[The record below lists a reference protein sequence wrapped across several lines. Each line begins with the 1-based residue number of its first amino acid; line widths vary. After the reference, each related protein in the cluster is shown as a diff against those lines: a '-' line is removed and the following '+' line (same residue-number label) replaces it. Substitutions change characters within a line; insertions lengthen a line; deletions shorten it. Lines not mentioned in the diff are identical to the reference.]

1 MGRKAVPM
9 LGCCWGITVRESPVD
24 SVRADAQVSASTK
37 KKAKSKSAARE
48 LIETVLLTA
57 IVFLAIRAVAQNYQV
72 DGHSM
77 DPTMNNGEF
86 VIVLKAIYWFHAPQT
101 GDIIVLKYPEDTTRN
116 FIKRVIGT
124 PGDTVA
130 VQGGHVYVNG
140 HALNEPYI
148 AQAPAY
154 NVPPLKVPQGEYY
167 VLGDNRNDS
176 NDSHI
181 WGFLPANDVIGKA
194 WAVYWPPSN
203 WRLVPHAHYGSELA
217 P

>member
-1 MGRKAVPM
+1 
-9 LGCCWGITVRESPVD
+9 VD
-24 SVRADAQVSASTK
+24 SLRADAQVSLRSKEKT
-37 KKAKSKSAARE
+37 KSKSAARE

-86 VIVLKAIYWFHAPQT
+86 VIVLKAVYWFHPPQI
-101 GDIIVLKYPEDTTRN
+101 GDIVVLRYPEDPSRN

-154 NVPPLKVPQGEYY
+154 TVPPLKVPQGQYY

-181 WGFLPANDVIGKA
+181 WGFLPADDVIGKA

-203 WRLVPHAHYGSELA
+203 WRLVPHAHFGNALA